1 MPAWGSR
8 SKDRAIGS
16 AVAPPT
22 IDPLLP
28 AAMPSPPP
36 LRSRSAGAP
45 RWFAA
50 LVAGMLLL
58 AGVVMPHPVG
68 AAPDPAAP
76 AAVSPAVATPRSA
89 APSPSRQPPIRRY
102 RCDDEPLTA
111 QLFSGAVDDPSLPD
125 PSSGPVPIGGFVVL
139 RWRDLSLQ
147 LPRTNN
153 AGPAS
158 FTDGKWWWSLE
169 DQDHPRFRLR
179 QGLGQV
185 QDFACRAADA

>member
-1 MPAWGSR
+1 MPA
-8 SKDRAIGS
+8 S
-16 AVAPPT
+16 A
-22 IDPLLP
+22 L
-28 AAMPSPPP
+28 
-36 LRSRSAGAP
+36 LRSSSAGVP
-45 RWFAA
+45 RWLAA

-58 AGVVMPHPVG
+58 AVMTMPRPVSAVLMPPPVD
-68 AAPDPAAP
+68 AAPDPAAALIAP
-76 AAVSPAVATPRSA
+76 AALPNPA
-89 APSPSRQPPIRRY
+89 APLASGQPSPLSY

-111 QLFSGAVDDPSLPD
+111 QLFSGAVDDLSLPD

-169 DQDHPRFRLR
+169 DPAHPRFRLR
-179 QGLGQV
+179 RGLGQI

>member
-1 MPAWGSR
+1 
-8 SKDRAIGS
+8 
-16 AVAPPT
+16 
-22 IDPLLP
+22 
-28 AAMPSPPP
+28 
-36 LRSRSAGAP
+36 
-45 RWFAA
+45 
-50 LVAGMLLL
+50 MLLM

-76 AAVSPAVATPRSA
+76 AGLILAAATPSSPS
-89 APSPSRQPPIRRY
+89 PSPSRQPTIRRY